1 MMNKVK
7 IISVVLCV
15 VVIIG
20 CYFGYSVS
28 LSQMYF
34 DVCSPSSCSLISD
47 YETEVLW
54 TISADEAYEYGV
66 YYTEGDL
73 EAVEITYELYNPL
86 NDRITIAGNL
96 CYYFG
101 EGDEWL
107 TAFDSVASMGD
118 ISEYDNCKI
127 LPPGERM
134 IFKEYVLV
142 PEEMEEIYAQP
153 YWGSADAVTIKL

>member
-1 MMNKVK
+1 M
-7 IISVVLCV
+7 
-15 VVIIG
+15 
-20 CYFGYSVS
+20 
-28 LSQMYF
+28 Q
-34 DVCSPSSCSLISD
+34 
-47 YETEVLW
+47 
-54 TISADEAYEYGV
+54 
-66 YYTEGDL
+66 
-73 EAVEITYELYNPL
+73 EI
-86 NDRITIAGNL
+86 
-96 CYYFG
+96 CFG